1 MNNKNIIE
9 THKFKETFFM
19 NKTKKHTVLKK
30 AMLLLVIAVNLN
42 IYAAEGTEPPN
53 HSRPLSYT
61 EVKEGFSNDTEGSK
75 NALLFFNAL
84 DKLQNR
90 STPLSKLKGLFPTYK
105 IGDPE
110 VAKLGRFALQ
120 LEKYDQYRSFL
131 KIENLIACVQKI
143 STETRRELLNCPKTS
158 NLIMSFFHAQLEPF
172 SSVTFFKDAAEDA
185 ALYEYETFSNTYFET
200 LFYASYNTETSE
212 YDAERLND
220 WFVNIVTQLS
230 EIDEVELGLLI
241 SQLKQVLSYD
251 ATFYNSDPTVDLTD
265 EESEH
270 SPSALYKLNRFG
282 EHMDA
287 TIRWFIT
294 KEKIERSQILK
305 EHYEKL
311 AKQIVEAQQ
320 EAQERARGSIFDSHY

>member
-9 THKFKETFFM
+9 THIFKEIFFM

-42 IYAAEGTEPPN
+42 IYAADDTEALD
-53 HSRPLSYT
+53 HSRPLPYT
-61 EVKEGFSNDTEGSK
+61 EVEEGFSNDTEGSK
-75 NALLFFNAL
+75 NALLFFNGL
-84 DKLQNR
+84 DKLQSR
-90 STPLSKLKGLFPTYK
+90 STLLSKLKGLFLTYK

-110 VAKLGRFALQ
+110 VAMLGRFALQ

-131 KIENLIACVQKI
+131 KIENLIACANRI
-143 STETRRELLNCPKTS
+143 SPETRRELLNCPKTS
-158 NLIMSFFHAQLEPF
+158 NLIMNFFHAQLEPF

-185 ALYEYETFSNTYFET
+185 ALYEYETFSNTFFET

-212 YDAERLND
+212 YDDERLND

-241 SQLKQVLSYD
+241 SQLKQVLSYE
-251 ATFYNSDPTVDLTD
+251 ATFYNSDPAVDLTD

-282 EHMDA
+282 EHIDE
-287 TIRWFIT
+287 TIRWFIK
-294 KEKIERSQILK
+294 KEKTERSQILK
-305 EHYEKL
+305 EHSEKL
-311 AKQIVEAQQ
+311 ENKIA
-320 EAQERARGSIFDSHY
+320 EAQERARGSIFNPNY